1 MEKKSGKHRTE
12 DKKNPSNTGQIK
24 VSRIVYGTRTL
35 AECLKAAIW
44 IYMYNL

>member
-24 VSRIVYGTRTL
+24 VSRVYGTRTL
-35 AECLKAAIW
+35 AECMEAAIRL
-44 IYMYNL
+44 YMEK

>member
-24 VSRIVYGTRTL
+24 VSRVVYGTRTL
-35 AECLKAAIW
+35 AECMEAAIRL
-44 IYMYNL
+44 YMEK